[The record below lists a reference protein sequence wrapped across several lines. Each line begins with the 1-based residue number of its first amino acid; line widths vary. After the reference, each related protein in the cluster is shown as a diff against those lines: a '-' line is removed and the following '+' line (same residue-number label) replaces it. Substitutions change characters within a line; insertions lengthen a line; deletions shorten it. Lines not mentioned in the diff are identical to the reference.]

1 MNPELLSAKS
11 LARWFGVSLRTIQ
24 RWRAD
29 DSFPEPV
36 NGYWSRT
43 AVTLWFAEL
52 HAAMSIAEHGPE
64 SSSALH
70 MRSAVRR
77 ALRPP
82 PMPQLTSAKAPPKAR
97 PGATSRGQS
106 TGKTRPT

>member
-11 LARWFGVSLRTIQ
+11 LARWLGVSTRTVQ
-24 RWRAD
+24 RWRD
-29 DSFPEPV
+29 QDSFIEPV

-43 AVTLWFAEL
+43 SVTLWFAEV
-52 HAAMSIAEHGPE
+52 HAAITTSAHGGE

-77 ALRPP
+77 ALR
-82 PMPQLTSAKAPPKAR
+82 QDS
-97 PGATSRGQS
+97 TSRGQS
-106 TGKTRPT
+106 PARSRPT